1 MIEIYCRAHHPERE
15 KGDRHLLCEAPGT
28 DRRLVWPFRQ
38 KVPVPFFPRG
48 SGSVCGECAALRDY
62 AFCRLDRCPFG
73 ADKTTCARCPIHCY
87 KPAIK
92 DRVKEVMRYAGPRM
106 IYRHPILALLHQL
119 DDVVVSI
126 RGKILGRKTS

>member
-1 MIEIYCRAHHPERE
+1 MSDRPNPEPARIAREKRTISAMVEIYCRAHH
-15 KGDRHLLCEAPGT
+15 
-28 DRRLVWPFRQ
+28 
-38 KVPVPFFPRG
+38 RG

-87 KPAIK
+87 KPSIK
-92 DRVKEVMRYAGPRM
+92 DRVKEIMRYAGPRM

-119 DDVVVSI
+119 DALRS
-126 RGKILGRKTS
+126 RRSAAKGSLE